1 MVAGRPATP
10 TATDLV
16 RFHFSVD
23 LSRAA
28 LAALF
33 HGVIVSHTHFYSAL
47 FVLSLVVIVALL
59 LR

>member
-1 MVAGRPATP
+1 MILCV
-10 TATDLV
+10 
-16 RFHFSVD
+16 FIFSVD